1 MMGSLG
7 NSLLPPF
14 LSSTR
19 WQEAQATL
27 QNLMDEVITPNRKD
41 NARQKKRPR
50 FA

>member
-14 LSSTR
+14 PSPTR

-27 QNLMDEVITPNRKD
+27 QNLMDDVITPNRKD